1 MRQWADA
8 YHEQQ
13 PNLPP
18 KRAAFLGTE
27 NVQQAFSA
35 LLCFPKFCV
44 PLEECIC
51 RYHWNLIYKHIKV
64 DTY

>member
-1 MRQWADA
+1 MMRDCMRQWADA

-13 PNLPP
+13 PNLPL

-27 NVQQAFSA
+27 GVQQAFSA
-35 LLCFPKFCV
+35 LFCFPKFCV

-51 RYHWNLIYKHIKV
+51 YH
-64 DTY
+64 